1 MGYCLLTDMGLK
13 RDSSYDCFKAL
24 LLLGRVSNLPTIWSN
39 CLASWLLAGGTLLET
54 TDLQRFS
61 WLIVGTTLL
70 YLAGMFLNDAFD
82 VRFDKEHRTERPIP
96 SGAISAKAVWV
107 WGIIQMVIGLG
118 CLVWIGPVVAVCAFA
133 LAGSVLWYDWI
144 HKRITWSPLIMGLCR
159 LSLYVLAGVVAAE
172 SPTASLGLPVILS
185 ALALW
190 GYIVGLS
197 NIARHEAT
205 GGNVN
210 SWPSWLLVLPLAI
223 AFTLPGLVVDGEVNW
238 NRLIIAA
245 CLYSLWVGRSLLFSF
260 KVMIPQHGRTVSGLL
275 AGIVLFDFMLAA
287 NQEIHM
293 GAVFLGLF
301 GLALLF
307 QRYIPAT

>member
-245 CLYSLWVGRSLLFSF
+245 CLYSLWIGRSLLFTF

-287 NQEIHM
+287 SQEIHM

>member
-1 MGYCLLTDMGLK
+1 MGYCLLADMRPK
-13 RDSSYDCFKAL
+13 CDSSYGCFKAL

-54 TDLQRFS
+54 TDVQRFTC
-61 WLIVGTTLL
+61 LIVGATFL

-96 SGAISAKAVWV
+96 SGAISAKAVWM

-159 LSLYVLAGVVAAE
+159 LFLYVLAGVVAAE

-210 SWPSWLLVLPLAI
+210 SWPSWLLVLPIAI
-223 AFTLPGLVVDGEVNW
+223 AFTLPGLVVDGEVHW
-238 NRLIIAA
+238 HRLIIAA
-245 CLYSLWVGRSLLFSF
+245 CLYSLWIGRSLLFTF
-260 KVMIPQHGRTVSGLL
+260 KAMIPQHGHAVSGLL

-293 GAVFLGLF
+293 SAVFLGLF

>member
-1 MGYCLLTDMGLK
+1 MGYCLLTNMGLK

-118 CLVWIGPVVAVCAFA
+118 CLVWISPVVAVCAFA

-223 AFTLPGLVVDGEVNW
+223 AFTLPGLLVDGEVNW

-301 GLALLF
+301 ALALLF

>member
-1 MGYCLLTDMGLK
+1 MGLK
-13 RDSSYDCFKAL
+13 RDSSYSYFKSL
-24 LLLGRVSNLPTIWSN
+24 LLLGRVSNLPTVWSN
-39 CLASWLLAGGTLLET
+39 CLASWLLAGGTLFEAA
-54 TDLQRFS
+54 DLQRFS
-61 WLIVGTTLL
+61 WLIVGATLL

-107 WGIIQMVIGLG
+107 WGITQMVIGLG

-144 HKRITWSPLIMGLCR
+144 HKRIAWSPLIMGLCR
-159 LSLYVLAGVVAAE
+159 LSLYVLAGAVAAE
-172 SPTASLGLPVILS
+172 SPTASLDLPVILS
-185 ALALW
+185 ALALS

-223 AFTLPGLVVDGEVNW
+223 AFVLPALVVDGVVNW

-245 CLYSLWVGRSLLFSF
+245 CLYSLWVGRSLLFTF
-260 KVMIPQHGRTVSGLL
+260 KAMIPQHGRTVSGLL
-275 AGIVLFDFMLAA
+275 AGIVLFDFMLVA

-293 GAVFLGLF
+293 SAVFLGLF
-301 GLALLF
+301 CLALLF

>member
-301 GLALLF
+301 ALALLF

>member
-1 MGYCLLTDMGLK
+1 MGLK
-13 RDSSYDCFKAL
+13 RDSSYSYFKSL
-24 LLLGRVSNLPTIWSN
+24 LLLGRVSNLPTVWSN

-61 WLIVGTTLL
+61 WLIVGATLL

-107 WGIIQMVIGLG
+107 WGITQMVIGLG

-133 LAGSVLWYDWI
+133 LASSVLWYDWI

-159 LSLYVLAGVVAAE
+159 LFLYVLAGAVAAE
-172 SPTASLGLPVILS
+172 SPTASLGLPVNLS
-185 ALALW
+185 ALALG

-210 SWPSWLLVLPLAI
+210 SWPSWLLVLPLAV
-223 AFTLPGLVVDGEVNW
+223 AFALSGLVVDGEANW

-245 CLYSLWVGRSLLFSF
+245 CLYSLWVGRSLLFTF
-260 KVMIPQHGRTVSGLL
+260 KAMIPQHGRTVSGLL
-275 AGIVLFDFMLAA
+275 AGIVLFDFMLVA

-293 GAVFLGLF
+293 SAVFLGLF
-301 GLALLF
+301 GLSLLF

>member
-1 MGYCLLTDMGLK
+1 MGLK

-301 GLALLF
+301 ALALLF

>member
-1 MGYCLLTDMGLK
+1 MGYCLLTNMGLK

-223 AFTLPGLVVDGEVNW
+223 AFTLPGLLVDGEVNW

-301 GLALLF
+301 ALALLF

>member
-54 TDLQRFS
+54 TDVQRFS
-61 WLIVGTTLL
+61 CLIVGATFL

-245 CLYSLWVGRSLLFSF
+245 CLYSLWIGRSLLFTF
-260 KVMIPQHGRTVSGLL
+260 KAIIPQHGRTVSGLL

>member
-61 WLIVGTTLL
+61 WLIVGATLL

-301 GLALLF
+301 ALALLF

>member
-1 MGYCLLTDMGLK
+1 MGLK
-13 RDSSYDCFKAL
+13 RDSSYGCFKAL

-39 CLASWLLAGGTLLET
+39 CLASWLLAGGTMLET
-54 TDLQRFS
+54 TDVQRFTC
-61 WLIVGTTLL
+61 LIVGATFL

-245 CLYSLWVGRSLLFSF
+245 CLYSLWIGRSLLFTF
-260 KVMIPQHGRTVSGLL
+260 KVRIPQHGRTVSGLL

-301 GLALLF
+301 ALALLF

>member
-1 MGYCLLTDMGLK
+1 MRPKC
-13 RDSSYDCFKAL
+13 DSPYGCFKAL
-24 LLLGRVSNLPTIWSN
+24 LILGRVSNLPTIWSN

-54 TDLQRFS
+54 TDVQRFS
-61 WLIVGTTLL
+61 CLIVGATFL

-118 CLVWIGPVVAVCAFA
+118 CLVWISPVVAVCAFA

-223 AFTLPGLVVDGEVNW
+223 AFTLPGVLVDGEVNW

-275 AGIVLFDFMLAA
+275 AGIVLFDFMLVV
-287 NQEIHM
+287 NQENHM
-293 GAVFLGLF
+293 AAVFLGF
-301 GLALLF
+301 FCLAFLF

>member
-1 MGYCLLTDMGLK
+1 MGYCLLTNMGLK

-54 TDLQRFS
+54 TDVQRFS
-61 WLIVGTTLL
+61 CLIVGATFL

-223 AFTLPGLVVDGEVNW
+223 AFTLPGLLVDGEVNW

-245 CLYSLWVGRSLLFSF
+245 CLYSLWIGRSLLFTF

-301 GLALLF
+301 ALALLF

>member
-1 MGYCLLTDMGLK
+1 MGLK
-13 RDSSYDCFKAL
+13 RDSSYGCFKAL
-24 LLLGRVSNLPTIWSN
+24 LLLGRVSNLPTVWSN

-54 TDLQRFS
+54 ADLQRFS
-61 WLIVGTTLL
+61 WLIVGATLL

-82 VRFDKEHRTERPIP
+82 VQFDKEHRTERPIP

-118 CLVWIGPVVAVCAFA
+118 CLVWIGSVVAVCAFA
-133 LAGSVLWYDWI
+133 LGGSVLWYDWI

-159 LSLYVLAGVVAAE
+159 LSLYVLAGAAAAE

-185 ALALW
+185 ALVLG

-197 NIARHEAT
+197 NIACHEAT

-223 AFTLPGLVVDGEVNW
+223 AFILPGLVVDGEVNW

-245 CLYSLWVGRSLLFSF
+245 CLYSLWVGRSLLFTF
-260 KVMIPQHGRTVSGLL
+260 KAMIPQHGRTVSGLL
-275 AGIVLFDFMLAA
+275 AGIVLFDFMLVA

-301 GLALLF
+301 GFALLL

>member
-1 MGYCLLTDMGLK
+1 MGYCLLTNMGLK

-54 TDLQRFS
+54 ADLQRFS
-61 WLIVGTTLL
+61 CLIVGTTLL

-301 GLALLF
+301 ALALLF

>member
-1 MGYCLLTDMGLK
+1 MGYCLLADMHRK
-13 RDSSYDCFKAL
+13 CDSSYGCFKAL
-24 LLLGRVSNLPTIWSN
+24 LILGRVSNLPTIWSN

-54 TDLQRFS
+54 TDVQRFS
-61 WLIVGTTLL
+61 CLIVGATFL

-107 WGIIQMVIGLG
+107 WGIAQMVIGLG

-133 LAGSVLWYDWI
+133 LAGSVLWYDWL

-159 LSLYVLAGVVAAE
+159 LSLYVLAGAAAAE

-185 ALALW
+185 ALALS

-223 AFTLPGLVVDGEVNW
+223 AFALSGLVVDGEANW

-245 CLYSLWVGRSLLFSF
+245 CLYSLWIGRSLLFTF
-260 KVMIPQHGRTVSGLL
+260 KAIIPQHGRTVSGLL
-275 AGIVLFDFMLAA
+275 AGIVLFDFMLVA
-287 NQEIHM
+287 NLEIHM

>member
-223 AFTLPGLVVDGEVNW
+223 AFTLPGLLVDGEVNW

-301 GLALLF
+301 ALALLF

>member
-1 MGYCLLTDMGLK
+1 MGYCLLADMRPK
-13 RDSSYDCFKAL
+13 CDSSYGCFKAL

-54 TDLQRFS
+54 TDVQRFS
-61 WLIVGTTLL
+61 CLIVGATFL

-96 SGAISAKAVWV
+96 SGAISAKAVWM

-159 LSLYVLAGVVAAE
+159 LFLYVLAGVVAAE
-172 SPTASLGLPVILS
+172 SSTASLGLPVILS

-210 SWPSWLLVLPLAI
+210 SWPSWLLVLPIAI
-223 AFTLPGLVVDGEVNW
+223 AFTLPGLLVDGEVDW
-238 NRLIIAA
+238 HRLIIAA
-245 CLYSLWVGRSLLFSF
+245 CLYSLWIGRSLLFTF
-260 KVMIPQHGRTVSGLL
+260 KAIIPQHGRTVSGLL

>member
-1 MGYCLLTDMGLK
+1 MGLK

-223 AFTLPGLVVDGEVNW
+223 AFTLPGLLVDGEVNW

-301 GLALLF
+301 ALALLF

>member
-245 CLYSLWVGRSLLFSF
+245 CLYSLWIGRSLLFTF

-287 NQEIHM
+287 SQEIHM

-307 QRYIPAT
+307 QRYIPVN